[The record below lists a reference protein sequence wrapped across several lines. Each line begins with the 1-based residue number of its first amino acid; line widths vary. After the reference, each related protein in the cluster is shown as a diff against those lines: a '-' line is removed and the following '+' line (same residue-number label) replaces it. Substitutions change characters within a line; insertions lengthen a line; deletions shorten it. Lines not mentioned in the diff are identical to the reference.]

1 MYGRL
6 ICIRKVASLI
16 WFTWQLY
23 YVVPY
28 TKVVHEVN
36 NAVKN
41 ILEEERNRASG
52 RKRKYTHFIPEA
64 RARIAKYIQCLVW
77 KHSSSEALCQEVSN
91 SRDHTTC

>member
-6 ICIRKVASLI
+6 ICIRKVGSLI

-41 ILEEERNRASG
+41 ILEEERNRASR
-52 RKRKYTHFIPEA
+52 RKRKYTHFIPEEEDLLLQEILM
-64 RARIAKYIQCLVW
+64 RRY
-77 KHSSSEALCQEVSN
+77 SSTSEPSEKLALLRMLQ
-91 SRDHTTC
+91 